1 MSAGAAGFFQD
12 LRARAGG
19 LLGVACFVQDREQ
32 EHATF
37 AVVASTVMVYARG
50 YGHRRNS
57 RAEDEGTT
65 VRTILLRI
73 LKEAGLAELDDAEI
87 VDRRTTP
94 ERRLSGR

>member
-1 MSAGAAGFFQD
+1 MHIDQSLPDKVGPVDRPATRDRVCDPDVQLSAMVPCSVR
-12 LRARAGG
+12 RA
-19 LLGVACFVQDREQ
+19 V
-32 EHATF
+32 
-37 AVVASTVMVYARG
+37 
-50 YGHRRNS
+50 RR

-94 ERRLSGR
+94 EMRLSGR

>member
-1 MSAGAAGFFQD
+1 MVPRSVR
-12 LRARAGG
+12 RA
-19 LLGVACFVQDREQ
+19 V
-32 EHATF
+32 
-37 AVVASTVMVYARG
+37 
-50 YGHRRNS
+50 RR

-94 ERRLSGR
+94 ATRLPGR